1 MFLNHR
7 ERDLVELPAP
17 QHLANSIYASLAVDT
32 MRTSPNGWY
41 QTG

>member
-7 ERDLVELPAP
+7 ERDLVELDAP
-17 QHLANSIYASLAVDT
+17 QHLANSMHASRTVDT
-32 MRTSPNGWY
+32 MKASPNGWY